1 MLGDCAH
8 QPSVFGEAATSPLAS
23 LSRRSTFDEDSF
35 FSPTKPQVDQRGAR
49 AGPSPQQIQRLPTV
63 HDKVL
68 DWFLGMIENRQ
79 LRASAC
85 ASVICAF
92 LFFVSLIAS
101 TVLNTITAAIFSVM
115 HFLPPFRCRHGSR
128 ASFWEL
134 FSFGISWV
142 LLKFLSK
149 AEQLQRVPWT
159 STDSWLCFSSVLIYN
174 VLHSIAIMKMTRFP
188 SDEKFLVGLVI
199 QSAVMSAFSSIF
211 RNDFQ
216 LNFSGA
222 VTQLGLMHTII
233 GMFAVGYESV
243 MVSAFREAIRIASV
257 TAVIGCV
264 TGLFCHGFSSVL
276 LLFNIS
282 FHMYNIIIIFG
293 QQFAT
298 KALLRLVRH
307 LVMKP
312 ISFPLPPAY
321 AVHTPTPEQTRT
333 LPIVLDSQHPLLKPI
348 SFPLPPAYAVHTPT
362 PEQTRTLPIVLDS
375 QHPLLKLFAFTDLR
389 RVAWTDRNRRMEVDI
404 HGNWTNVST
413 ACINILERVQSELQV
428 ASCRFENSGLDRDRG
443 DIPDDD
449 FAEVDREML
458 MMPHKSRKQLYSS
471 AVRQRHRMA
480 IRPVV
485 RQPTS
490 SVQQQLSWWKRFI
503 LYSSDQEVVSRYDA
517 SIVILAIE

>member
-92 LFFVSLIAS
+92 LFFVSLI
-101 TVLNTITAAIFSVM
+101 VLQFSILSPL
-115 HFLPPFRCRHGSR
+115 HF
-128 ASFWEL
+128 
-134 FSFGISWV
+134 FS
-142 LLKFLSK
+142 

-307 LVMKP
+307 LVMK
-312 ISFPLPPAY
+312 
-321 AVHTPTPEQTRT
+321 
-333 LPIVLDSQHPLLKPI
+333 
-348 SFPLPPAYAVHTPT
+348 
-362 PEQTRTLPIVLDS
+362 
-375 QHPLLKLFAFTDLR
+375 
-389 RVAWTDRNRRMEVDI
+389 
-404 HGNWTNVST
+404 
-413 ACINILERVQSELQV
+413 
-428 ASCRFENSGLDRDRG
+428 
-443 DIPDDD
+443 
-449 FAEVDREML
+449 
-458 MMPHKSRKQLYSS
+458 
-471 AVRQRHRMA
+471 VR
-480 IRPVV
+480 
-485 RQPTS
+485 
-490 SVQQQLSWWKRFI
+490 
-503 LYSSDQEVVSRYDA
+503 
-517 SIVILAIE
+517 